1 MTHEDAPAGAA
12 TATAPGG
19 EPEPAPPRRFR
30 RDRRHKT
37 LGGVCAGL
45 GRHSDMD
52 PVIYRIGLAV
62 LAVTGGLGLIF
73 YGFAW
78 LFVAYDDEDETEFR
92 KLLTGRVDGPGLAAI
107 VTALVGCGVFLS
119 MLNNGGALSFAAV
132 LALLLAGAGYW
143 SQRRTTTADADP
155 VAAQAVADAPP
166 EAQAPPVTGAPSWWR
181 DPIVKDGTHVGGTGY
196 FWGPPDMAPAAA
208 ARPAGGW
215 PGGRGRPVGPGQP
228 RGPRPP
234 RGIGA
239 LTFLGAL
246 VAGLVGAGVTWDD
259 RSLGHSLQT
268 GLACA
273 LGVFGLGIAVSSFC
287 GRTGVG
293 SIVLAV
299 VTAGLL
305 TASAALPGNI
315 STRWMRT
322 QWAPASAAAV
332 SPSYELGSG
341 IGTLDLSRV
350 RLGAGKSLAVHVEVG
365 AGRARV
371 VVPAAATVELRAEV
385 GVGDVQLPGDA
396 SDDVDVQPG
405 VEQRTTLEPPS
416 GTKAS
421 GTVELHV
428 EVGVGQVEVSRAS

>member
-1 MTHEDAPAGAA
+1 MTQEDAPAA
-12 TATAPGG
+12 TAAPGS
-19 EPEPAPPRRFR
+19 EPEPAPLRRFR

-45 GRHSDMD
+45 GRHCDMD
-52 PVIYRIGLAV
+52 PVIFRIGLAV
-62 LAVTGGLGLIF
+62 LAVTGGVGLIF

-78 LFVAYDDEDETEFR
+78 LFVAYDDADENEFR

-119 MLNNGGALSFAAV
+119 MLNNGGALFFASV
-132 LALLLAGAGYW
+132 LALLLAGSGYW
-143 SQRRTTTADADP
+143 SQRRTTTAEADP

-166 EAQAPPVTGAPSWWR
+166 EAQAPPVAGAPSWWR

-196 FWGPPDMAPAAA
+196 FWGPPEMARAAA
-208 ARPAGGW
+208 APSGGRPGGW
-215 PGGRGRPVGPGQP
+215 GRPVGPARAPGL
-228 RGPRPP
+228 

-246 VAGLVGAGVTWDD
+246 VAALVGAGLTWDD

-273 LGVFGLGIAVSSFC
+273 LAVFGLGIAVSAFR

-305 TASAALPGNI
+305 TASAALPSNI
-315 STRWMRT
+315 STRWMHRDWT
-322 QWAPASAAAV
+322 PASAADL
-332 SPSYELGSG
+332 SEKYELGSG
-341 IGTLDLSRV
+341 VGTLDLSKV
-350 RLGAGKSLAVHVEVG
+350 RLGDGKTVSVHVEVG
-365 AGRARV
+365 AGQARV
-371 VVPAAATVELRAEV
+371 VVPAAVTVELHAEV

-396 SDDVDVQPG
+396 SNDVDVQPG
-405 VEQRTTLEPPS
+405 VEKRATLEPAA
-416 GTKAS
+416 GTDAS